1 MAAGGGAGGGGGAPV
16 SPALQELR
24 NNPRFGELARMVA
37 QNPQMLAQILPALA
51 QSNPGLVQAMQADPE
66 GFQQILEEAAAGGG
80 QAQDPVSAMLAAA
93 QTGGGGGQPGGGGPP
108 GPGQNVIRLSEEE
121 GAAVERLTALG
132 FDRNMAA
139 QAYFACEKNEELAAN
154 FLFDN
159 AGMDT
164 D

>member
-1 MAAGGGAGGGGGAPV
+1 
-16 SPALQELR
+16 
-24 NNPRFGELARMVA
+24 MVA

-66 GFQQILEEAAAGGG
+66 GFQRILEEAAAGGG
-80 QAQDPVSAMLAAA
+80 QPQDPVAAMLAAA
-93 QTGGGGGQPGGGGPP
+93 QAGGGGGQPGAGGP
-108 GPGQNVIRLSEEE
+108 GPGQNVVRLSEEE
-121 GAAVERLTALG
+121 SAAVDRLAALG

-139 QAYFACEKNEELAAN
+139 QAYFACDKNEELAAN

-159 AGMDT
+159 PAMDT